1 MVRVRESRLV
11 LSLFVGLVVA
21 CVSAAGLS
29 ARDKTRQDDDDV
41 VRTETGPVR
50 GVVVGTMHAF
60 LGIPYAAPPIDSLRW
75 QPPQQ
80 HARWHAPFDATS
92 FGSHCP
98 QAPSVA
104 GRPSLT
110 EDCLFL
116 NVFAPPSN
124 RHDEEDREEHLRP
137 VMVWIHGGGLTS
149 GESDDYL
156 PVKLVDEDTVV
167 VTINYRLGILGFF
180 AHPALSA
187 ESPDHISG
195 NYGFMDQQFALG
207 WVRRNIAR
215 FGGDPD
221 NVTIFGESGG
231 GLSVHAQLASPA
243 AIGLFHH
250 AIVQSGAYQLT
261 QPALADA
268 ASFGAL
274 VASQVGCT
282 TAACLRALPVTALL
296 TLQAQA
302 FPNGVPLVVDGKL
315 LPMTVGAAFA
325 TGQFNRV
332 PVIEGSNHD
341 EVRFFVG
348 VNELTTGMPLTAA
361 GYIPAIAQNLG
372 VSLADATSLA
382 GFYPLAAYP
391 PPSTAPSVALGA
403 LGTDAIFACNAR
415 LVSGLLAQH
424 VPTWQYE
431 FNDTHAPLPLNISLS
446 FPSGAYHSAEVQY
459 FFDLPS
465 FGLPGLSPGQ
475 AELSDDMV
483 RYWTRF
489 ARTGSPASED
499 APAWPRYGM
508 SDQFQSFEGFE
519 PVTKGGFALDHK
531 CALWTP

>member
-11 LSLFVGLVVA
+11 LSLFVGLAVA

-250 AIVQSGAYQLT
+250 AIVQ
-261 QPALADA
+261 
-268 ASFGAL
+268 
-274 VASQVGCT
+274 
-282 TAACLRALPVTALL
+282 
-296 TLQAQA
+296 
-302 FPNGVPLVVDGKL
+302 
-315 LPMTVGAAFA
+315 
-325 TGQFNRV
+325 
-332 PVIEGSNHD
+332 
-341 EVRFFVG
+341 
-348 VNELTTGMPLTAA
+348 
-361 GYIPAIAQNLG
+361 
-372 VSLADATSLA
+372 
-382 GFYPLAAYP
+382 
-391 PPSTAPSVALGA
+391 
-403 LGTDAIFACNAR
+403 
-415 LVSGLLAQH
+415 
-424 VPTWQYE
+424 
-431 FNDTHAPLPLNISLS
+431 
-446 FPSGAYHSAEVQY
+446 
-459 FFDLPS
+459 
-465 FGLPGLSPGQ
+465 
-475 AELSDDMV
+475 
-483 RYWTRF
+483 
-489 ARTGSPASED
+489 
-499 APAWPRYGM
+499 
-508 SDQFQSFEGFE
+508 
-519 PVTKGGFALDHK
+519 
-531 CALWTP
+531 